1 MDARRIERIE
11 RGAELVGAVAF
22 AAAVAYAALR
32 FGPLPAA
39 VAGGASFL
47 IIFRILAKS
56 GAGAP
61 TFVLEYFSPQELPAP
76 IEPEELLLTEVHEQ
90 AADPAGELL
99 LDDVFAGPDAVLVLE
114 DVLARLGENSRVIR
128 LFDPAAMPTPGE
140 MQTRIDR
147 HLEDAPERNAEASK
161 ALHDALADLRKSLR

>member
-11 RGAELVGAVAF
+11 RGAELVGAAAF

-32 FGPLPAA
+32 FGPIPAA
-39 VAGGASFL
+39 VAGAVAFFAMFQILGRVGADV
-47 IIFRILAKS
+47 
-56 GAGAP
+56 P
-61 TFVLEYFSPQELPAP
+61 TFALDHFEASELPPAV
-76 IEPEELLLTEVHEQ
+76 EPEELLLTEVHEPE
-90 AADPAGELL
+90 AEELL
-99 LDDVFAGPDAVLVLE
+99 LDDVFTESDAVLVLE

-140 MQTRIDR
+140 MQSRIDR

-161 ALHDALADLRKSLR
+161 ALHEALSDLRKSLR